1 MSLSMG
7 TSRSR
12 FLRAF
17 FIESSVFQRNNHIL
31 RILFYFCAETLLAS
45 RTNHNATTETRK
57 KRAAYFFVPFFL
69 LSFKYIL
76 LIFQRF
82 FAYNVQHT
90 FWKISLP
97 SSHDQHCQP

>member
-7 TSRSR
+7 TLRSR

-17 FIESSVFQRNNHIL
+17 FIQSSVFQRNDHIL

-57 KRAAYFFVPFFL
+57 KKSTIFFCSFFSFIVQVYFAYF
-69 LSFKYIL
+69 SE
-76 LIFQRF
+76 IFC
-82 FAYNVQHT
+82 
-90 FWKISLP
+90 L
-97 SSHDQHCQP
+97 